1 VADCLAAARWLAD
14 AGRVDPARLCI
25 RGGSAGGFTTLAAL
39 ARADTPFAAGADHY
53 GVSDLA
59 ALAAETHKFES
70 RYLDRLVG
78 PYPQAREV
86 YAQRSPINHVDR
98 LTRPLIVLQG
108 SEDAVV
114 PPGQSEVIVA
124 ALRDKGVP
132 VAYLLFDGEQ
142 HGFRRAENIRA
153 AVDAELSF
161 YAQVFGFALPAG
173 EGIEPVAIENFEN
186 PANLGNL
193 PGRA

>member
-1 VADCLAAARWLAD
+1 VHPGRLGRRVHH
-14 AGRVDPARLCI
+14 AGRAGQARHPVRRR
-25 RGGSAGGFTTLAAL
+25 RGPL
-39 ARADTPFAAGADHY
+39 
-53 GVSDLA
+53 GVSDLE

-86 YAQRSPINHVDR
+86 YRERSPITHVDR

-114 PPGQSEVIVA
+114 PPSQSEVIVE
-124 ALRDKGVP
+124 ALLAKGVP

-142 HGFRRAENIRA
+142 HGFRRAENIRRA
-153 AVDAELSF
+153 MDAELSF
-161 YAQVFGFALPAG
+161 YGQVLGFELPPE
-173 EGIEPVAIENFEN
+173 EGIQPVTIENL
-186 PANLGNL
+186 ATTVS
-193 PGRA
+193 